1 MPDGL
6 LTNLLRQDVLGALAV
21 VPFPD
26 NGLGVEASGIVRHV
40 GPDVKR
46 LCPGDRV
53 MLREDGTFATHA
65 IASEKL
71 CAKIPSDLS
80 FEDAATMPVVFA
92 TAIYSMFDL
101 GGLQEGQVS
110 PPHPCQARGPQC

>member
-1 MPDGL
+1 
-6 LTNLLRQDVLGALAV
+6 
-21 VPFPD
+21 
-26 NGLGVEASGIVRHV
+26 
-40 GPDVKR
+40 
-46 LCPGDRV
+46 

-71 CAKIPSDLS
+71 CVKIPSDLS

-110 PPHPCQARGPQC
+110 PVPSIPGQRGRNADSQTSRS